1 MSTALFSVEDNELS
15 LSIIKAVENE
25 YDVNVDVCY
34 ISEYDSDELIVR
46 TTLDRNKLLNRSTSI
61 LSTEVMEK

>member
-1 MSTALFSVEDNELS
+1 M
-15 LSIIKAVENE
+15 
-25 YDVNVDVCY
+25 NVDVCY